1 LILRLS
7 GCQVLRR
14 QSLSDNDSLR
24 DHWEVAEVGDEGIP
38 LLVGGG
44 APTFEALA
52 GPGLGPNIIGLPPV
66 APGDWNGLFPEG
78 TLKRRPGV
86 REPVVYM
93 LWDREWEVAGEETPG
108 PHRGLLCPVKNV
120 EEVGVPYSLGE
131 TGRYWGNPPS
141 IEPRYDSNDSRDR
154 GSAMTRGGGRR
165 LAS

>member
-1 LILRLS
+1 VPGRGGRGSKDSIP
-7 GCQVLRR
+7 GRR
-14 QSLSDNDSLR
+14 KDD
-24 DHWEVAEVGDEGIP
+24 WELEGFAI
-38 LLVGGG
+38 GGG
-44 APTFEALA
+44 GFGRTEEFEALA

-108 PHRGLLCPVKNV
+108 PHRGLLCPVENV